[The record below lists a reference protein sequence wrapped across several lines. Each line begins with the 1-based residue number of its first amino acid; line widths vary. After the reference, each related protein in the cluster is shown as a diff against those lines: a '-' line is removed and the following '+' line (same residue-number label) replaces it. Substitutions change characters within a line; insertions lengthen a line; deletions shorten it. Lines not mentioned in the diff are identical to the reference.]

1 MKKVYLFVF
10 IGIIAIVM
18 VVVELINFDPK
29 DETWGFPLLGACIAI
44 VIIKF
49 PSIIRWFKN
58 KKNAK

>member
-10 IGIIAIVM
+10 IGILAIAM

-29 DETWGFPLLGACIAI
+29 DESWGFTILGACIAI
-44 VIIKF
+44 VIIKS

-58 KKNAK
+58 KKNTK